1 MLCSD
6 HIPAGYTAGSG
17 FTQQD
22 HVLGWVDCCCNPPRQ
37 LTFSQT
43 HISFD
48 LKSFFNACFVGFF
61 FFLSQD
67 CRTKG
72 SLSIFDA
79 LNIDICGFYFTLV
92 VRQSPK

>member
-37 LTFSQT
+37 LIFSQT

-61 FFLSQD
+61 FFFLKTAERKEVSVFLMLLIL
-67 CRTKG
+67 T
-72 SLSIFDA
+72 F
-79 LNIDICGFYFTLV
+79 V
-92 VRQSPK
+92 VFILPWW